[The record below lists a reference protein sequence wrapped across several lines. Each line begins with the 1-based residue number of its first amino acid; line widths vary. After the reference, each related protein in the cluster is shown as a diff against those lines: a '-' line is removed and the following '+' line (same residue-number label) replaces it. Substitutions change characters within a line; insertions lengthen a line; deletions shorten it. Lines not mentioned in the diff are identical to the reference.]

1 MYAVLAQLK
10 ILTKVRAELGFQLQ
24 ASVSQSDHTKERW
37 RLYILP
43 QYLANLTQ
51 PKRHE
56 ES

>member
-43 QYLANLTQ
+43 QYLANLAQ